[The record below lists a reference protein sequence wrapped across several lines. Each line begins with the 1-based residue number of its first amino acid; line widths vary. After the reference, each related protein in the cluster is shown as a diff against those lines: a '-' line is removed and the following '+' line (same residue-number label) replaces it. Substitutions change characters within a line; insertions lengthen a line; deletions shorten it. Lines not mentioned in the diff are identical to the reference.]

1 MCSAGMV
8 RIAVSRAETARHQTA
23 LRGRALTRSHVRT
36 ASSLPPSGECWTSR
50 LRNLFVPTNRSRKS
64 MSSASA
70 EERRATRPAPWESRP
85 ACTFGVAWLLPRR
98 LPLVFT
104 RSSGRNS
111 LAARCPSDVGAIEDG
126 LLWVRCSVLRSP
138 ARGPIQAER
147 GRTCA
152 AARRI
157 GSMTYRN
164 NLVLRGRRGCPS
176 SPCSSPGRA
185 EGSSWSLRFHEC
197 RNFLTSNACCFRHR

>member
-1 MCSAGMV
+1 MQRRDGSHHG
-8 RIAVSRAETARHQTA
+8 ITLSKTERHQTA
-23 LRGRALTRSHVRT
+23 LRGRALTRSRVRT

-50 LRNLFVPTNRSRKS
+50 LRNLSVPTNRSRKS

-111 LAARCPSDVGAIEDG
+111 LAARCPVMLVQSK
-126 LLWVRCSVLRSP
+126 R
-138 ARGPIQAER
+138 ARTWIWRADQR
-147 GRTCA
+147 R
-152 AARRI
+152 RRI
-157 GSMTYRN
+157 GEAGYSSACLASWQVTGRPDPASW
-164 NLVLRGRRGCPS
+164 LPALRRRLKLP
-176 SPCSSPGRA
+176 R
-185 EGSSWSLRFHEC
+185 
-197 RNFLTSNACCFRHR
+197 

>member
-1 MCSAGMV
+1 MLDVAPQKPLRADEPVTQIDELGLRRVTTHNPAGAVGIETRVHFWCGLVAAAPASVSLHSVVGPQQSCCSLPK
-8 RIAVSRAETARHQTA
+8 RCWCN
-23 LRGRALTRSHVRT
+23 RGRTPLGSMFG
-36 ASSLPPSGECWTSR
+36 SSVTG
-50 LRNLFVPTNRSRKS
+50 
-64 MSSASA
+64 
-70 EERRATRPAPWESRP
+70 
-85 ACTFGVAWLLPRR
+85 
-98 LPLVFT
+98 
-104 RSSGRNS
+104 
-111 LAARCPSDVGAIEDG
+111 
-126 LLWVRCSVLRSP
+126 
-138 ARGPIQAER
+138 RGPIQAER
-147 GRTCA
+147 GPTCA